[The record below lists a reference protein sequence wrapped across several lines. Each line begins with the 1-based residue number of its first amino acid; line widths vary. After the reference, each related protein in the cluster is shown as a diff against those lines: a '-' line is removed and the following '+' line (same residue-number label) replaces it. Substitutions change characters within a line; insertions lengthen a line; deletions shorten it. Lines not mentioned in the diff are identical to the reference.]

1 MSTMIPSKFAKIAF
15 ALVMAIFG
23 AMHFL
28 YGQKM
33 SPMIPEWLPMPILWV
48 YLTGAALIAYGAAII
63 LNNKLQKIAGYLLAV
78 MLFLFIIIIHLPNM
92 ESNAD
97 QALPMVLKDLALAFV
112 AIFIANN
119 TETD

>member
-1 MSTMIPSKFAKIAF
+1 MIPSKFAKIAF